1 MRDNSLVRTLLS
13 PETRRGLR
21 QQVGGRQNILKH
33 REWTMKIRLVVALV
47 GLAIG
52 FTVPTLAQK
61 DTVDPQIIEQFAALG
76 KKYAEAVNNNDAA
89 AVAALYTEDA
99 VVVTETG
106 TIYGREAIEKRWA
119 DLFKQVHFSNHIAKQ
134 YAPHIIGTA
143 GNEMWG
149 NGEWSATI
157 QGKNWGP
164 KDLKGYWGDVFVR
177 QGDDWKILMDTSNTT
192 PAPAATPSPTASP
205 SNQ

>member
-1 MRDNSLVRTLLS
+1 
-13 PETRRGLR
+13 
-21 QQVGGRQNILKH
+21 
-33 REWTMKIRLVVALV
+33 MKIRLVVAVV

-52 FTVPTLAQK
+52 FAVPTFAQQK

-76 KKYAEAVNNNDAA
+76 KKYAEAVNSNDAA

-99 VVVTETG
+99 VRVTDTG
-106 TIYGREAIEKRWA
+106 KIYGREAIEKYWA
-119 DLFKQVHFSNHIAKQ
+119 DLFKQIHFSNHIAKQ
-134 YAPHIIGTA
+134 DTPHIIGTA

-149 NGEWSATI
+149 TGEWSNTI

-164 KDLKGYWGDVFVR
+164 KDLKGYWGNIFVH

>member
-1 MRDNSLVRTLLS
+1 
-13 PETRRGLR
+13 
-21 QQVGGRQNILKH
+21 
-33 REWTMKIRLVVALV
+33 MKIRLVVALV

-52 FTVPTLAQK
+52 LTVPTLAQQK

-76 KKYAEAVNNNDAA
+76 KKYAEAVNSNDAA

-119 DLFKQVHFSNHIAKQ
+119 DLFKQVHFSNHMAKQ
-134 YAPHIIGTA
+134 DTPHMIGTA

-177 QGDDWKILMDTSNTT
+177 QGDEWKILMDTSNTT
-192 PAPAATPSPTASP
+192 PAPAATSSPTASS